1 MNSREIINELAK
13 NCVVEKFVK
22 KYTEFVNNPYIEDLV
37 QDIYISLM
45 EKDASFIQNLYK
57 KNELDFFIIKMIK
70 NNLYSNTSPFYKKYQ
85 KFREIT
91 DSIEGDINYEEDN

>member
-1 MNSREIINELAK
+1 MNSRKIIDELAK
-13 NCVVEKFVK
+13 NKVVEKLVK
-22 KYTEFVNNPYIEDLV
+22 RYTEFSNPYLEDLV

-57 KNELDFFIIKMIK
+57 KNELEFFIMKMIK

>member
-1 MNSREIINELAK
+1 MNSRKIIDELAK
-13 NCVVEKFVK
+13 NKVVEKLVK
-22 KYTEFVNNPYIEDLV
+22 RYTEFMNNPYLEDLV

-45 EKDASFIQNLYK
+45 EKDANFISGLYK
-57 KNELDFFIIKMIK
+57 KNELDYFIMKMIK